1 MSNNM
6 HSFDPFNMSLT
17 LSSLDTTCIVF
28 IDAESSLSVDHLP
41 NLLRLKRDVRIMFRQ
56 FSSCEDVI
64 QRNVTFVF
72 PRAGV
77 VVLHDDV
84 LFRLN
89 VGLYKPLHSLST
101 LNAVVFNKMQHVHV

>member
-1 MSNNM
+1 M
-6 HSFDPFNMSLT
+6 HAFDPFNMSLT

-28 IDAESSLSVDHLP
+28 TDSESSSSVDRVP
-41 NLLRLKRDVRIMFRQ
+41 NLLRLKRDLRVMFRQ
-56 FSSCEDVI
+56 FSSCEDVV

-84 LFRLN
+84 LFRCSA
-89 VGLYKPLHSLST
+89 GM
-101 LNAVVFNKMQHVHV
+101 F